1 MGIGRLAQVRAKA
14 HRGDSGIACIAK
26 AQQARNDGKG
36 NHLSTDKEDAVH
48 ILGRNLHIHHLRH
61 HERDEELERRLGKG
75 AYGCNEESTAVGL
88 QGSAHDLEIVCSC
101 ALGCPVGS
109 GFSRHHAPPSS
120 PGMRSCRG
128 YARAPSQASAAPLP

>member
-1 MGIGRLAQVRAKA
+1 MGIGCLAQVRAKA
-14 HRGDSGIACIAK
+14 HRGDSGKTRIAK
-26 AQQARNDGKG
+26 AQQTRNDSKG
-36 NHLSTDKEDAVH
+36 NHLGTDEEDAVH
-48 ILGRNLHIHHLRH
+48 ILCGNLHVHHLRH

-75 AYGCNEESTAVGL
+75 AYCRNEESAAVGL